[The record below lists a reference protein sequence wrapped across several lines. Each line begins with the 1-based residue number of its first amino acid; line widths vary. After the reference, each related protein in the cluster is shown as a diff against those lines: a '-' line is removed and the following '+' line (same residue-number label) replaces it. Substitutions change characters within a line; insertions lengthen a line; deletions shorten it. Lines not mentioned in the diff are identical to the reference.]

1 VEVIGADRVMM
12 GSDMPFP
19 IGDEEPAKIVAA
31 AGLKPDEVASITGGL
46 AQKLFR
52 LG

>member
-1 VEVIGADRVMM
+1 MM

-19 IGDEEPAKIVAA
+19 IGDEAPAKIVAA
-31 AGLKPDEVASITGGL
+31 AGLGADQVASITGGL
-46 AQKLFR
+46 AARLFR

>member
-1 VEVIGADRVMM
+1 MIGAERVMM

-31 AGLKPDEVASITGGL
+31 AGLKADDVASITGGL
-46 AQKLFR
+46 AKQLFR
-52 LG
+52 IE